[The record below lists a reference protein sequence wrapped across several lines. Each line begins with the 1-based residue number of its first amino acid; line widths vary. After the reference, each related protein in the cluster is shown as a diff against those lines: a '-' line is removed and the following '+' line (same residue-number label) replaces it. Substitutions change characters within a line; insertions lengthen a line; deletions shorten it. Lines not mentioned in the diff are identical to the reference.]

1 MAELGAQAAHGPNL
15 HLLRLL
21 LELVRTTP
29 ASVRKAA
36 FAEPQQHAFC
46 RTAAHALA
54 LAFDAAAAGI
64 QVCAASAPAPVT
76 RAELCLHDA
85 CLNLRSRSG
94 ATCMDSHA

>member
-46 RTAAHALA
+46 RTPPMRWRSPLMR
-54 LAFDAAAAGI
+54 
-64 QVCAASAPAPVT
+64 QQRASRYVLQARLP
-76 RAELCLHDA
+76 L
-85 CLNLRSRSG
+85 
-94 ATCMDSHA
+94 